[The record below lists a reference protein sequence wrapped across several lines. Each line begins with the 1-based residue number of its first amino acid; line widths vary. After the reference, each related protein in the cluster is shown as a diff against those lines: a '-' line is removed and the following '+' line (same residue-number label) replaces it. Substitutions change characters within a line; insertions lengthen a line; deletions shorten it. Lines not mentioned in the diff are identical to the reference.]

1 MPTESTLGV
10 ILFLVAPFATGIIGA
25 FVAIT
30 ATRRSGRSE
39 RENAMTRVARELVDK
54 HRIECPFEGMIAS
67 AVADRRREVAE
78 MVGNVKR
85 DMTDLVAQER
95 QERTIVHQ
103 DILDLRSDVRS
114 IREMLV
120 EVASNIKRMN
130 GNAAH

>member
-1 MPTESTLGV
+1 
-10 ILFLVAPFATGIIGA
+10 
-25 FVAIT
+25 
-30 ATRRSGRSE
+30 
-39 RENAMTRVARELVDK
+39 
-54 HRIECPFEGMIAS
+54 
-67 AVADRRREVAE
+67 